1 MTRALARALAPARAL
16 TLVLAAAAAAALA
29 TPPGAA
35 AQEVTLRLHQML
47 PPQAA
52 IPAKALTPWIAKVEQ
67 ESGGRIKVEHY
78 PSMQLGGAPPALY
91 DQAKDGVVDLIWTVL
106 GYTPGRFPRSE
117 AFELPFMVTLAEP
130 TSRAFHEYVLANAM
144 DEFKDVHPIA
154 LHTHGPGLLHVRG
167 DGVRS
172 LDDMAGLKIRT
183 PTRVAA
189 GMLSA
194 FGATPVGMPV
204 PQVPESLSK
213 GVIDGVAIPW
223 EVTLPLKIAELVN
236 THTAFSGRHGLYT
249 STFIFAMNRD
259 SYAALPDDLKKVIDD
274 NSGPEV
280 AALFGR
286 AMDEV
291 DVTGRAVAEKAGN
304 TLVTLDAAETA
315 RWQEAAR
322 QTTESW
328 IAEMSGKGIDG
339 AALVED
345 ARRRIEK
352 YSGQ

>member
-1 MTRALARALAPARAL
+1 MTRALALAL
-16 TLVLAAAAAAALA
+16 TLSLAAAVSA
-29 TPPGAA
+29 PPRAA
-35 AQEVTLRLHQML
+35 AQEVILRLHQML

-52 IPAKALTPWIAKVEQ
+52 IPAKALVPWIEQVEQ

-91 DQAKDGVVDLIWTVL
+91 DQARDGVVDLIWTVL
-106 GYTPGRFPRSE
+106 GYTPGRFPKSE
-117 AFELPFMVTLAEP
+117 AFELPFMVTTAEA

-144 DEFKDVHPIA
+144 DEFEDVHPIV

-167 DGVRS
+167 KAVRS
-172 LDDMAGLKIRT
+172 LKDMAGLKIRT

-189 GMLSA
+189 GMLAA
-194 FGATPVGMPV
+194 FGATPIGMPV

-223 EVTLPLKIAELVN
+223 EVTLPLKIAELVDS
-236 THTAFSGRHGLYT
+236 HTDFSGRHGLYA

-259 SYAALPDDLKKVIDD
+259 SYEALPADLKQVIDAH
-274 NSGPEV
+274 SGPEA

-291 DVTGRAVAEKAGN
+291 DVIGRAAAEQAGN
-304 TLVTLDAAETA
+304 TLITLDPAETA

-322 QTTESW
+322 QTTENW
-328 IAEMSGKGIDG
+328 IAEMSAKGIDG

>member
-1 MTRALARALAPARAL
+1 MNRTVAIALAL
-16 TLVLAAAAAAALA
+16 TLSAAAAFAAPTRA
-29 TPPGAA
+29 GA
-35 AQEVTLRLHQML
+35 QDVTLRLHQML

-52 IPAKALTPWIAKVEQ
+52 IPAKALTPWIEKVER
-67 ESGGRIKVEHY
+67 ESNGRIKVEHY

-91 DQAKDGVVDLIWTVL
+91 DQARDGVVDLIWTVL
-106 GYTPGRFPRSE
+106 GYTPGRFPKSE
-117 AFELPFMVTLAEP
+117 AFELPFMVTTGEA
-130 TSRAFHEYVLANAM
+130 TSRAFHDYVLANATE
-144 DEFKDVHPIA
+144 EFRDVHPIA
-154 LHTHGPGLLHVRG
+154 LHTHGPGLLHVKG
-167 DGVRS
+167 KGVRS

-189 GMLSA
+189 GMLSN
-194 FGATPVGMPV
+194 FGATPIGMPV

-236 THTAFSGRHGLYT
+236 THTAFSGDHGLYT
-249 STFIFAMNRD
+249 STFVFAMNRE
-259 SYAALPDDLKKVIDD
+259 SYARLPDDLKQVIDD

-291 DVTGRAVAEKAGN
+291 DVTGREVAEKAGN
-304 TLVTLDAAETA
+304 AIVVLDAAETA

-322 QTTESW
+322 KTTEDW
-328 IAEMSGKGIDG
+328 IAEMSGKGIDA

-345 ARRRIEK
+345 ARQRIEK
-352 YSGQ
+352 YSSQ

>member
-1 MTRALARALAPARAL
+1 MKRTLAPVLALA
-16 TLVLAAAAAAALA
+16 LAAVAALVVA
-29 TPPGAA
+29 IPAG

-52 IPAKALTPWIAKVEQ
+52 IPARALTPWIEKVER
-67 ESGGRIKVEHY
+67 ESNGRIKVEHY

-117 AFELPFMVTLAEP
+117 AFELPFIVSMAEP
-130 TSRAFHEYVLANAM
+130 TSRAFHEYVLENAM
-144 DEFKDVHPIA
+144 EEFKDVHPIA
-154 LHTHGPGLLHVRG
+154 LHTHGAGLLHVKG
-167 DGVRS
+167 AGVHS
-172 LDDMAGLKIRT
+172 LADMQGLKIRT

-189 GMLSA
+189 GMLSN
-194 FGATPVGMPV
+194 FGATPIGMPV
-204 PQVPESLSK
+204 PAVPESLSK

-223 EVTLPLKIAELVN
+223 EVTLPLKVAELVQ
-236 THTAFSGRHGLYT
+236 THTGFAGDHGLYT
-249 STFIFAMNRD
+249 STFIFAMNRE
-259 SYAALPDDLKKVIDD
+259 SYEKLPDDLKQLIDD

-291 DVTGRAVAEKAGN
+291 DVIGRAVAQKAGN
-304 TLVTLDAAETA
+304 DLVTLDEAETA
-315 RWQEAAR
+315 RWQ
-322 QTTESW
+322 QTAQKTTADW

-352 YSGQ
+352 YSSQ